1 MSEMV
6 GLRPESRVGE
16 ENPGRIGFD
25 GDGTGDRPT
34 VGAGT
39 DRYLTFALGGEIYA
53 LPILDITEIMEFRSL
68 TVVPMMPNFIRGVIN
83 LRGRV
88 VPVVDMAARFGRG
101 MTQVARRTSIIIVE
115 AAAPGAEDRGVA
127 GTDMG
132 IMVDAVNKVVHLSA
146 DDIEP
151 PPAFGAGIRSDFISG
166 MAKYEGRFIIVLD
179 VSRVLSIDEMV
190 MLGQAAI
197 SQGAGSQVT
206 AGQVPA
212 GQATGG
218 REPLAEAVGP

>member
-1 MSEMV
+1 MSEMIGV
-6 GLRPESRVGE
+6 RPESGAIEANR
-16 ENPGRIGFD
+16 PGSHV
-25 GDGTGDRPT
+25 

-68 TVVPMMPNFIRGVIN
+68 TVVPMMPTFIRGVIN

-115 AAAPGAEDRGVA
+115 AAGAGEDGEA

-166 MAKYEGRFIIVLD
+166 MAKYDGQFIIVLD

-190 MLGQAAI
+190 QLGHAA
-197 SQGAGSQVT
+197 SVAATEAAQGHLQ
-206 AGQVPA
+206 
-212 GQATGG
+212 
-218 REPLAEAVGP
+218 EAAST

>member
-6 GLRPESRVGE
+6 AVRPEAGAVEGNRAEAHV
-16 ENPGRIGFD
+16 
-25 GDGTGDRPT
+25 

-115 AAAPGAEDRGVA
+115 AVGAGA
-127 GTDMG
+127 GDDGDELGTHMG

-166 MAKYEGRFIIVLD
+166 MAKYDGQFIIVLD

-190 MLGQAAI
+190 MLGQAA
-197 SQGAGSQVT
+197 SAAATEAAQGHLPEAT
-206 AGQVPA
+206 A
-212 GQATGG
+212 T
-218 REPLAEAVGP
+218 